1 MVSPRGPNRVLDD
14 FARMMTDAA
23 GAAQGMRREMET
35 FFRAQG
41 ERLVGQMDLVQ
52 REEFEAV
59 RDMAAKARTENE
71 ALKRR
76 LAELEARFGGVHPNP
91 GPTMSASSMPSAGTE
106 PMSGQ
111 EPPVAPGP

>member
-1 MVSPRGPNRVLDD
+1 MTPRGPNRILDD

-76 LAELEARFGGVHPNP
+76 LAELEARFGGPAAAN
-91 GPTMSASSMPSAGTE
+91 PTMAATSMPSSGSE
-106 PMSGQ
+106 PMAGQ
-111 EPPVAPGP
+111 EPPAAPGP